1 MSDSEAHIRSLLDP
15 DEELVLLTDTDI
27 DRAGMFG
34 RRWLAVTGKR
44 VMTFSDAGASEPELE
59 LPLDAIKSASMSHMV
74 GHVALQAETE
84 DGRMELLRGTN
95 SVSAKISRIAKALND
110 TCKDDKPLEFDFSQ
124 VDERHCPTCGR
135 LLPEVGSFC
144 RACLQ
149 KRQVMSRIW
158 HYVKPYWR
166 RLVLIM
172 ACAMSVALLLLVPP
186 YLIKI
191 LTDDVLLADGSK
203 RLLLSLV
210 LVLVAVT
217 TGSVLIRIASGRML
231 AWFNAKVVRDV
242 RLDFF
247 QAVQGLCLRR
257 YDKTQT
263 GALVARLTH
272 DTQHLSF
279 LFRMFGMGIIPSVLM
294 FIGICVMLFVLN
306 WQLALIV
313 LVPAP
318 IVVVLTKK
326 FYRIVRRYYSR
337 VGQRSAKMS
346 ARAIDSISG
355 IRVVKAFAQ
364 EPSEMLTF
372 QGQNDRL
379 CEALGIAGTMDATYF
394 PLIGYV
400 VSFGT
405 FFVWYFGG
413 LRVIDDAAAAQRAVD
428 EAAGMTIGSLLAY
441 LAYLRMFYGPLQMF
455 TRIGGSINRA
465 MASAQRLFE
474 ITDADQEIYD
484 DPHAKPLKSV
494 EGAISFDDVHF
505 GYVIDKPVLKGVTMD
520 VRPGEMI
527 GLVGRS
533 GVGKTTITNLICRFY
548 DIDDGRIL
556 LDGVDLRDLKLCD
569 LRRQIGIV
577 PQESYLFNATIA
589 ENIAYGNPDAKQE
602 DVFRAAAAA
611 NAHGFIMRLPDGYDT
626 RTGERGAALSGGERQ
641 RIAIARAILCDPKI
655 LILDEATSSV
665 DTETEELIQQ
675 ALANLVKNRTTFAI
689 AHRLSTL
696 KRADRLVVIEDG
708 KVAEFGTHEE
718 LMEKKGT
725 FFNLVEL
732 QSKLSAIKVVDG

>member
-1 MSDSEAHIRSLLDP
+1 
-15 DEELVLLTDTDI
+15 
-27 DRAGMFG
+27 
-34 RRWLAVTGKR
+34 
-44 VMTFSDAGASEPELE
+44 
-59 LPLDAIKSASMSHMV
+59 V

-84 DGRMELLRGTN
+84 GGRTELLRGTN
-95 SVSAKISRIAKALND
+95 SFSARIARIAKSLND
-110 TCKDDKPLEFDFSQ
+110 TCKDGKPLEFDFSD
-124 VDERHCPTCGR
+124 VDERHCPSCGK

-144 RACLQ
+144 RACME
-149 KRQVMSRIW
+149 KRKILARIW

-172 ACAMSVALLLLVPP
+172 TCTISVALLSLVAP

-191 LTDDVLLADGSK
+191 LTDDVLLADGGA
-203 RLLLSLV
+203 RLLLLLV
-210 LVLVAVT
+210 LVLVAVRS
-217 TGSVLIRIASGRML
+217 GSLLIGIIGGRLL
-231 AWFNAKVVRDV
+231 AWFNAQVVRDV

-263 GALVARLTH
+263 GALVSRLTH
-272 DTQHLSF
+272 DTQHLSL
-279 LFRMFGMGIIPSVLM
+279 LFRIFGQNIVPGILQLV
-294 FIGICVMLFVLN
+294 GICGMLFYLN

-318 IVVVLTKK
+318 LVMVLTKK

-337 VGQRSAKMS
+337 VGQRQARMS

-372 QGQNDRL
+372 QGQNERL
-379 CEALGIAGTMDATYF
+379 CQATGLAGTMDATYF
-394 PLIGYV
+394 PIIGFLI
-400 VSFGT
+400 SFGS
-405 FFVWYFGG
+405 FLVWYFGG
-413 LRVIDDAAAAQRAVD
+413 LRVIRDSG
-428 EAAGMTIGSLLAY
+428 EMTVGSLLAY
-441 LAYLRMFYGPLQMF
+441 LAYLGMFYHPLQMF
-455 TRIGGSINRA
+455 TRMGGMINRA
-465 MASAQRLFE
+465 IASAQRLFE
-474 ITDADQEIYD
+474 ITDADQEVYNAPD
-484 DPHAKPLKSV
+484 AKPVKSV
-494 EGAISFDDVHF
+494 AGAIRFEDVHF
-505 GYVIDKPVLKGVTMD
+505 GYVIDKPVLKGMTMD

-533 GVGKTTITNLICRFY
+533 GVGKTTITNLLCRFY
-548 DIDDGRIL
+548 DIDDGSIL
-556 LDGVDLRDLKLCD
+556 LDGTDLRDLKLRD
-569 LRRQIGIV
+569 LRRHIGIV

-589 ENIAYGNPDAKQE
+589 ENIAYANPEATQE

-641 RIAIARAILCDPKI
+641 RIAIARAILCDPRI

-665 DTETEELIQQ
+665 DTETEELIQE
-675 ALANLVKNRTTFAI
+675 ALRNLVKNRTTFAI

-696 KRADRLVVIEDG
+696 KRADRLLVIEDG

-725 FFNLVEL
+725 FYNLVQL
-732 QSKLSAIKVVDG
+732 QSRLSAIKAVDG